1 MKKKKNNIK
10 NNKKIIYSIIFIVI
24 ILLIIVPLVVY
35 ISVNNDNKEI
45 EEEFNKEGYQTSKE
59 DAFYRQITTNNTLDE
74 YYEDVANEKD
84 SEYQE
89 FYYSK
94 LANDFIEVKMLY
106 KNKVNTTLNI
116 TTDLK
121 TNELEY
127 NYELAYKD
135 AHLILE
141 GTSKDN
147 YACNVITNNKI
158 KSDTVTSY
166 CNMIIE
172 EINEYNKVK
181 DELLKN
187 KKIKDLSD
195 SSS

>member
-172 EINEYNKVK
+172 EINDYNKVK

-195 SSS
+195 SRS

>member
-1 MKKKKNNIK
+1 MKKKNNKK
-10 NNKKIIYSIIFIVI
+10 NNKKIIYSIIIIVI
-24 ILLIIVPLVVY
+24 ILLIIVPLFVY
-35 ISVNNDNKEI
+35 ISVNSSNKEI
-45 EEEFNKEGYQTSKE
+45 EEEFNKEGYKTSKE

-127 NYELAYKD
+127 NYELAYKN

-141 GTSKDN
+141 GNSKDN

-158 KSDTVTSY
+158 NSDTVTKY

-172 EINEYNKVK
+172 EINDYNTVK